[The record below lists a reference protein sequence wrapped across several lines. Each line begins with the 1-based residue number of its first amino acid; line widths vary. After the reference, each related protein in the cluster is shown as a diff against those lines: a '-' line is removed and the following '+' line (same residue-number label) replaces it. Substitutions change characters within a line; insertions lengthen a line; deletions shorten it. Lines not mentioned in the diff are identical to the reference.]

1 MMSRAETAPFLR
13 GSRESTRTSVCPNGK
28 WKNISPSL
36 APAEAGE
43 SISGTPA
50 SAAAGTRADEP
61 RKRAHQPR
69 IDGDALPRGGRF
81 DRGLQTLGKA
91 KRDARDENLV
101 AHGRGRGFALVLH
114 VDERRIL
121 PGQADLNMSCRKLV
135 RKLERG
141 FAQGIEQAQARR
153 GPDGRDQPASGF
165 GGGIVADGG
174 DTFEIGLQAFDE
186 RA

>member
-1 MMSRAETAPFLR
+1 MEEHL
-13 GSRESTRTSVCPNGK
+13 
-28 WKNISPSL
+28 PSL

-43 SISGTPA
+43 SISGAAAP
-50 SAAAGTRADEP
+50 AAGTGADEP
-61 RKRAHQPR
+61 RERAHQPR
-69 IDGDALPRGGRF
+69 VDGDALPGGGRF

-101 AHGRGRGFALVLH
+101 AHGRRRGFALILH
-114 VDERRIL
+114 VDERGIL
-121 PGQADLNMSCRKLV
+121 PRQADLNMSGRKLV

-141 FAQGIEQAQARR
+141 FAQGIEQPQARR
-153 GPDGRDQPASGF
+153 GADGRAQPASGF
-165 GGGIVADGG
+165 GDGIVADGG